1 MFPRQVE
8 WHVVF
13 CCFRLYSLQNIL
25 FTVYMADGKSK
36 EGHEVSYLGPIVV
49 LVRWLLGLSR
59 PPMHSLHYLLLVQ
72 TIKIRETIFASM
84 AVLYL

>member
-8 WHVVF
+8 WYVVF

-49 LVRWLLGLSR
+49 LVRWLLVPPSYAYTLS
-59 PPMHSLHYLLLVQ
+59 LVQ